1 MSSPSDSCKVKQI
14 AQKGQTNQS
23 LFAEQFTGGKPSSF
37 QLTIFA
43 HTHWFKLSRMVRQK
57 NMRIT
62 GKKTHSYPK
71 PIRFKWALIVI

>member
-57 NMRIT
+57 KHADNWQ
-62 GKKTHSYPK
+62 KKHTAIPN
-71 PIRFKWALIVI
+71 RLDLNGL